1 MNKTILLNIHDKNKI
16 MAIFKEIDKVLP
28 TINKER
34 KQMISI
40 KFVLRKIFIMLGL
53 PYEIFL
59 LKKTLAFYDTYCEEL
74 YSLIGIKTIFHHIF

>member
-1 MNKTILLNIHDKNKI
+1 
-16 MAIFKEIDKVLP
+16 
-28 TINKER
+28 
-34 KQMISI
+34 MISI